1 MAYETEHPLING
13 ASNDSPATA
22 NIVSNRVATVGS
34 LSSSSDVDYFRI
46 DVNGPSLLELQFSNA
61 LLTTTNH
68 WWLALLDGEG
78 DYLQTLARSV
88 TGSVVVD
95 GADQSENTLSV
106 AGIASATVPANSRFT
121 FDVDD
126 QADTVIYTVVNG
138 VKSASGQA
146 DLVLNKALSSPEDGT
161 AVVFDPAQAVADG
174 GLTTLT
180 AQVPAAGSYYV
191 KVNAQNW
198 SSADYVLTTKVTS
211 LVESTAANNTAA
223 DALTANNRLVSNA
236 WMEGSLSSSTDKD
249 VWLLTTASAADIYI
263 DFAAPSGDDTA
274 PQWNVTIA
282 TWDGV
287 NTVPVSVNGVAVSG
301 SAGASKTFQPNSSLP
316 SIDPVGPATYLVTV
330 APLDGAS
337 LNTGAYTVR
346 ARGTTLDANDVPV
359 IVVDKVASGGP
370 NANIETGV
378 ERSLTQGEGSRVAL
392 NTLFSISDADESVSD
407 LSWATYKVALSS
419 VPGSSANGY
428 VRIEP
433 TGEAP
438 YNYVNGTL
446 LSAQEMADAWVYAG
460 TALGEMDLTI
470 QAFDSTDAPDQSGA
484 SSFMTQTLKVT
495 SDSVGVTVT
504 GGGVALLEGAA
515 SAAAGYSS
523 NLSFVLDSAPAQ
535 DVQVY
540 LEQASPNELLLS
552 KSVLTFTPSNY
563 DQVQSVVVRALSDGA
578 TEGPHSGDLVFRVVS
593 SDLDYDGLTLDA
605 VTFDLADPVVAPSG
619 YSVGGFVR
627 HWSSADVPLADV
639 AFSLDGQTQLSQANG
654 AFALTG
660 VQDDDGVMVLAPS
673 LTAPQSKAEADVTL
687 TDVLAAL
694 KVYLNKPLPEAYDSP
709 YKYLAADFD
718 ANGVVNLT
726 DVLQLL
732 KYYLGKPTTN
742 DVAPSWVFVD
752 GNDITGT
759 GSDAVIQGA
768 AGTPVSASKSS
779 PHAVDHDFSGGDPIE
794 LIGVLRGDVDGSWA
808 I

>member
-13 ASNDSPATA
+13 ASNDSPVTA
-22 NIVSNRVATVGS
+22 NIVNNRVATIGS

-46 DVNGPSLLELQFSNA
+46 DVTGPSLLQLQFSNA

-68 WWLALLDGEG
+68 WSLALLDGEG

-88 TGSVVVD
+88 TGSVTVD
-95 GADQSENTLSV
+95 GADQSESTLSV
-106 AGIASATVPANSRFT
+106 AGIASAIVPANSRFT
-121 FDVDD
+121 LNVDD

-138 VKSASGQA
+138 VTPASGQA
-146 DLVLNKALSSPEDGT
+146 DLTLNKTLSSPEDGT
-161 AVVFDPAQAVADG
+161 ALVFDPAQSLADG

-180 AQVPAAGSYYV
+180 AQVPSAGSYYV

-198 SSADYVLTTKVTS
+198 SGADYVFTTRVTS

-223 DALTANNRLVSNA
+223 EATTANNRLVANA
-236 WMEGSLSSSTDKD
+236 WMEGALSSSTDKD

-301 SAGASKTFQPNSSLP
+301 SAGASKTFQPNTSLP

-337 LNTGAYTVR
+337 LNTGAYSVR
-346 ARGTTLDANDVPV
+346 ARGTSLDVNDAPV
-359 IVVDKVASGGP
+359 IVVDKVSSGRP
-370 NANIETGV
+370 NVNIETGV

-392 NTLFSISDADESVSD
+392 NTLFSVSDADESASD
-407 LSWATYKVALSS
+407 LSWATYKVALSA
-419 VPGSSANGY
+419 VAGSSANGY
-428 VRIEP
+428 IRIEP
-433 TGEAP
+433 DGGVAS
-438 YNYVNGTL
+438 NYVNGTL
-446 LSAQEMADAWVYAG
+446 LSAQEMADAWIYAG
-460 TALGEMDLTI
+460 TALGAMDLTI
-470 QAFDSTDAPDQSGA
+470 QAFDSTQAPDQSGA

-495 SDSVGVTVT
+495 SDSVGITVT
-504 GGGVALLEGAA
+504 GGGAGLIEGAA
-515 SAAAGYSS
+515 AGAAGYSS

-540 LEQASPNELLLS
+540 LEQASPTELLLS
-552 KSVLTFTPSNY
+552 KSVLTFTSSNY
-563 DQVQSVVVRALSDGA
+563 DQAQSVVVRALSDGV
-578 TEGPHSGDLVFRVVS
+578 TEGLHSSDLTFRVVS
-593 SDLDYDGLTLDA
+593 SDLDYDGLTLEA
-605 VTFDLADPVVAPSG
+605 VTFDLQDPVVAPSG
-619 YSVGGFVR
+619 YSVEGSVR
-627 HWSSADVPLADV
+627 HWSSASVLLEDV
-639 AFSLDGQTQLSQANG
+639 AFSLDGQTQSSQANG
-654 AFALTG
+654 VFAFAG

-673 LTAPQSKAEADVTL
+673 LAAPQSKAEADVTL

-709 YKYLAADFD
+709 YKYVASDFD

-752 GNDITGT
+752 GSDVTGT
-759 GSDAVIQGA
+759 GADAVILGSS
-768 AGTPVSASKSS
+768 GSPVSASNSL
-779 PHAVDHDFSGGDPIE
+779 PHPIDHDFSDGAQIE
-794 LIGVLRGDVDGSWA
+794 LIGVLRGDIDGSWA
-808 I
+808 A